1 MFTKSKIKIMC
12 IVAWLH
18 RELAMAEIAT
28 RQGKGETI
36 IENVYFVR
44 MNGALILNHW
54 HKQGYT
60 YRNII
65 TLQQRIKKIKDYYNR
80 IDSSIRKVISQNKN
94 LDIDNNWIPMY
105 LALAIA
111 KKFRNENIEILPP
124 CIDIEEMIKTFTST
138 DKITR
143 RTKMI
148 YWSIATQILEDMR
161 NIK

>member
-1 MFTKSKIKIMC
+1 
-12 IVAWLH
+12 
-18 RELAMAEIAT
+18 
-28 RQGKGETI
+28 
-36 IENVYFVR
+36 
-44 MNGALILNHW
+44 
-54 HKQGYT
+54 
-60 YRNII
+60 
-65 TLQQRIKKIKDYYNR
+65 
-80 IDSSIRKVISQNKN
+80 
-94 LDIDNNWIPMY
+94 MY

>member
-12 IVAWLH
+12 IAAWLH
-18 RELAMAEIAT
+18 RELTMAEIAT
-28 RQGKGETI
+28 ITGKGDSI
-36 IENVYFVR
+36 VENVEFVR
-44 MNGALILNHW
+44 INGILILNHW

-65 TLQQRIKKIKDYYNR
+65 TLQQRIKKVKDYYNR
-80 IDSSIRKVISQNKN
+80 IDKSIRKVISENKN

-105 LALAIA
+105 LTLAIA
-111 KKFRNENIEILPP
+111 KKFRNEGIEIFPP
-124 CIDIEEMIKTFTST
+124 CIDIEEMVKIFTST

-148 YWSIATQILEDMR
+148 YWSIASQILEDMR
-161 NIK
+161 GIK